1 MKLPIQETPSYT
13 ITLPVTQQEVNF
25 RPFLVKEQRNLILA
39 REGKDTKEIFGA
51 IKDIIEV
58 VTKERIDSTKLP
70 IADLE
75 FLFLQIR
82 CKSIGETADIV
93 FNCGECEVGTG
104 TASIDLAS
112 VGVDIPKVENK
123 ITLNDDLMVEMRYLT
138 SDDALIVDG
147 LSEADAIKPILRRTM
162 VRLFDKEEIYDLAD
176 FPDSEI
182 DKFIDSLTLEQ
193 YNTMNDWISKAPAL
207 SHIAKYTCDNCGHKN
222 EILLRGLD
230 NFF

>member
-70 IADLE
+70 ITDLE

-82 CKSIGETADIV
+82 CKSIGETCFDIV
-93 FNCGECEVGTG
+93 FNCGECEEGTG
-104 TASIDLAS
+104 TQF
-112 VGVDIPKVENK
+112 
-123 ITLNDDLMVEMRYLT
+123 R
-138 SDDALIVDG
+138 LI
-147 LSEADAIKPILRRTM
+147 
-162 VRLFDKEEIYDLAD
+162 
-176 FPDSEI
+176 
-182 DKFIDSLTLEQ
+182 
-193 YNTMNDWISKAPAL
+193 
-207 SHIAKYTCDNCGHKN
+207 
-222 EILLRGLD
+222 
-230 NFF
+230 